1 MARYS
6 TIPFD
11 LETLSKIRTSW
22 EELAGNDAFDIEF
35 SPIFSWV
42 ETHMTLTDND
52 SVALCLW
59 NNDCHRA
66 EAIVEIVSSRGG
78 QLSKLLKI
86 VPSPYFWDVN
96 ARREEIIQLYIEVFF
111 NAITSGGFGRSRK
124 VKLYGRDD
132 EMMSILRSIH
142 AHWAI
147 PNSQAEFEGRFLA
160 ISIN

>member
-1 MARYS
+1 MAKYT
-6 TIPFD
+6 TIPID
-11 LETLSKIRTSW
+11 LENVSGIRKSW
-22 EELAGNDAFDIEF
+22 EELAGADAFDLEF
-35 SPIFSWV
+35 SPTFSWV
-42 ETHMTLTDND
+42 ETHMSVTAND

-59 NNDCHRA
+59 NNDCQRA
-66 EAIVEIVSSRGG
+66 DAIVEIVSSRDG

-111 NAITSGGFGRSRK
+111 NAITSGGFGKSRK

-160 ISIN
+160 ICIN

>member
-6 TIPFD
+6 TIPFS
-11 LETLSKIRTSW
+11 LENVSAIRKSW
-22 EELAGNDAFDIEF
+22 EELVGADAFDLEF

-42 ETHMTLTDND
+42 ETHMGPTSND
-52 SVALCLW
+52 SVAWCLW
-59 NNDCHRA
+59 NNDCQRA

-78 QLSKLLKI
+78 QLSKLLKV

-96 ARREEIIQLYIEVFF
+96 AHRVEIIQLYIEVFF
-111 NAITSGGFGRSRK
+111 TAITSGGFGQSRK

-142 AHWAI
+142 ACWAI